1 MIPKRGSA
9 RGDAVPIAHFDYDE
23 RLDEL
28 ARAEAGQG
36 GAMGPADVFEDAVA
50 RMERM
55 GRQAGVSPEVLAALR
70 QPKAVLMASL
80 PVRMDDGSTRW
91 FSGYRCRYNDARG
104 PTKGGIRYHP
114 GVTLEEVQAL
124 ALWMTLKCAVVGL
137 PYGGAKG
144 GVAVDPKQLSHLE
157 LERLSRAYLRA
168 VAGLVGPDTDIPAPD
183 VYTNARIM
191 GWMADEYQTI
201 KRVQVPGVITGKPIA
216 MGGSLGREEA
226 TGRGASLMIHE
237 LARRRGLEPARTR
250 VAVQG
255 FGNAGYHVARC
266 LQEAGY
272 RIVAVSDSKGGILSE
287 AGFDVESLHRAKES
301 SRVLQGVYCRGSVCE
316 LVEHQRI
323 SNEELL
329 ELDVDVLVPAALE
342 NVIGSHNA
350 ERIRAP
356 LVVEVANGPIAGEA
370 DERLHERGITVL
382 PDVLANA
389 GGVTVSWFEWVQ
401 NRQGWPWTLEDVR
414 GRLADV
420 LSRAFSEIW
429 RIAEEEKLS
438 LRGAAYAL
446 ALRRIA
452 EAIESQGTR
461 EWFASREA

>member
-1 MIPKRGSA
+1 MES
-9 RGDAVPIAHFDYDE
+9 
-23 RLDEL
+23 
-28 ARAEAGQG
+28 
-36 GAMGPADVFEDAVA
+36 ADVFGDALA
-50 RMERM
+50 RLDRL
-55 GRQAGVSPEVLAALR
+55 GGQAGVSTDVLAALR
-70 QPKAVLMASL
+70 QPKAVLVAAL

-144 GVAVDPKQLSHLE
+144 GVAVDPKALSHPE
-157 LERLSRAYLRA
+157 LERLSRGYMRA
-168 VAGLVGPDTDIPAPD
+168 VADFVGPDTDIPAPD

-191 GWMADEYQTI
+191 GWMLDEYQTI
-201 KRVQVPGVITGKPIA
+201 KRVQAPGVITGKPVA
-216 MGGSLGREEA
+216 QGGSLGREEA
-226 TGRGASLMIHE
+226 TGRGASLVIHE

-255 FGNAGYHVARC
+255 FGNAGYHVARS
-266 LQEAGY
+266 LQQAGY

-301 SRVLQGVYCRGSVCE
+301 SRVLRGVYCRESVCE

-323 SNEELL
+323 TNEELL
-329 ELDVDVLVPAALE
+329 ELDVEVLVPAALE
-342 NVIGSHNA
+342 NVIGAHNA
-350 ERIRAP
+350 DRVRAR
-356 LVVEVANGPIAGEA
+356 VVAEVANGPVSEEA
-370 DERLHERGITVL
+370 DGRLHERGITVL
-382 PDVLANA
+382 PDVLTNA

-401 NRQGWPWTLEDVR
+401 NRQGWPWTLDDVR
-414 GRLADV
+414 GRLAEVMD
-420 LSRAFSEIW
+420 RAFAEVW
-429 RIAEEEKLS
+429 GIAEAEKLS

-446 ALRRIA
+446 GLRRIA

-461 EWFASREA
+461 EWFAGREA

>member
-1 MIPKRGSA
+1 M
-9 RGDAVPIAHFDYDE
+9 E
-23 RLDEL
+23 
-28 ARAEAGQG
+28 
-36 GAMGPADVFEDAVA
+36 PADVFEDALA
-50 RMERM
+50 RVERL
-55 GRQAGVSPEVLAALR
+55 GGQAGVGAEVLAALR
-70 QPKAVLMASL
+70 QPKAVLVAAL

-144 GVAVDPKQLSHLE
+144 GVAVDPKALSHLE
-157 LERLSRAYLRA
+157 LERLSRAYMRA
-168 VAGLVGPDTDIPAPD
+168 VADFVGPDTDIPAPD

-191 GWMADEYQTI
+191 GWMLDEYQTI
-201 KRVQVPGVITGKPIA
+201 RRVQAPGVITGKPVA
-216 MGGSLGREEA
+216 LGGSLGREEA
-226 TGRGASLMIHE
+226 TGRGAFLVIQE
-237 LARRRGLEPARTR
+237 LARRRGLEPSRTR

-287 AGFDVESLHRAKES
+287 AGFDVESLHRAKEA
-301 SRVLQGVYCRGSVCE
+301 SRVLRGVYCRESVCE
-316 LVEHQRI
+316 LVEHERI
-323 SNEELL
+323 TNEELL
-329 ELDVDVLVPAALE
+329 GLDVDVLVPAALE
-342 NVIGSHNA
+342 NVIGAHNA
-350 ERIRAP
+350 DRIRAR
-356 LVVEVANGPIAGEA
+356 VVAEVANGPVSGEA
-370 DERLHERGITVL
+370 DERLHERGVTVL
-382 PDVLANA
+382 PDVLTNA

-401 NRQGWPWTLEDVR
+401 NRQGWPWTLDEVR
-414 GRLADV
+414 GRLAEV
-420 LSRAFSEIW
+420 MGRAFAEVW
-429 RIAEEEKLS
+429 RIAEAEKLS

-446 ALRRIA
+446 GLRRIA

-461 EWFASREA
+461 EWFAGRDA

>member
-1 MIPKRGSA
+1 MLGA
-9 RGDAVPIAHFDYDE
+9 LGV
-23 RLDEL
+23 
-28 ARAEAGQG
+28 G
-36 GAMGPADVFEDAVA
+36 GGVAMESADVFEDALA
-50 RMERM
+50 RVERL
-55 GRQAGVSPEVLAALR
+55 GGQAGVGAEVLAALR
-70 QPKAVLMASL
+70 QPKAVLVAAL

-144 GVAVDPKQLSHLE
+144 GVAVDPKALSHLE
-157 LERLSRAYLRA
+157 LERLSRAYMRA
-168 VAGLVGPDTDIPAPD
+168 VADFVGPDTDIPAPD

-191 GWMADEYQTI
+191 GWMLDEYQTI
-201 KRVQVPGVITGKPIA
+201 RRVQAPGVITGKPVA
-216 MGGSLGREEA
+216 LGGSLGREEA
-226 TGRGASLMIHE
+226 TGRGAFLVIQE
-237 LARRRGLEPARTR
+237 LARRRGLEPSRTR

-287 AGFDVESLHRAKES
+287 AGFDVESLHRAKEA
-301 SRVLQGVYCRGSVCE
+301 SRVLRGVYCRESVCE
-316 LVEHQRI
+316 LVEHERI
-323 SNEELL
+323 TNEELL
-329 ELDVDVLVPAALE
+329 GLDVDVLVPAALE
-342 NVIGSHNA
+342 NVIGAHNA
-350 ERIRAP
+350 DRIRAR
-356 LVVEVANGPIAGEA
+356 VVAEVANGPVSGEA
-370 DERLHERGITVL
+370 DERLHERGVTVL
-382 PDVLANA
+382 PDVLTNA

-401 NRQGWPWTLEDVR
+401 NRQGWPWTLDEVR
-414 GRLADV
+414 GRLAEV
-420 LSRAFSEIW
+420 MGRAFAEVW
-429 RIAEEEKLS
+429 RIAEAEKLS

-446 ALRRIA
+446 GLRRIA

-461 EWFASREA
+461 EWFAGRDA